1 MVMWQRLWACALM
14 ALPDRA
20 VICIGS
26 ASRPPGMPG
35 CCRGRLLHGWVSS
48 LYWCAA
54 ERQLPGAVL
63 AAPALVPLWRAVS
76 RRGCDELRACR
87 TRRPCWRRCGRRAW
101 RAGRQAR
108 RQRTPRRRH
117 LQQPRRCPAAGGG
130 ARAGAWSS
138 PRGCWPRPSSRQPT
152 CCSRSARSS
161 ASACCTRRRSASA
174 CWRPAASRAWPART
188 CRACCCSGR
197 PPGPARPTLLMCV
210 RILCALGKR
219 PLFHVTALAKQNM
232 LTLVGCS
239 ATSC

>member
-87 TRRPCWRRCGRRAW
+87 TRAG
-101 RAGRQAR
+101 RAGG
-108 RQRTPRRRH
+108 
-117 LQQPRRCPAAGGG
+117 AAVGGLG
-130 ARAGAWSS
+130 ARAG
-138 PRGCWPRPSSRQPT
+138 
-152 CCSRSARSS
+152 
-161 ASACCTRRRSASA
+161 
-174 CWRPAASRAWPART
+174 RPAARAHPGEGICGSRAGARPRAAARALAPGRRRGAAGRAFLPGSQRAVPGRHVHRRAVAVRAVGRLLPAGGRRP
-188 CRACCCSGR
+188 RAPGR
-197 PPGPARPTLLMCV
+197 PAPAAPAA
-210 RILCALGKR
+210 ALGAR
-219 PLFHVTALAKQNM
+219 RARRAPH
-232 LTLVGCS
+232 C
-239 ATSC
+239 